1 MTLWS
6 AGGIL
11 VNTLTPEQNSSIV
24 IFYISIKK
32 DITYMGILNEMVFI
46 FFDPSISRI
55 HKYETPIGIFL

>member
-1 MTLWS
+1 
-6 AGGIL
+6 
-11 VNTLTPEQNSSIV
+11 V
-24 IFYISIKK
+24 IIYGLPYADYISIKK